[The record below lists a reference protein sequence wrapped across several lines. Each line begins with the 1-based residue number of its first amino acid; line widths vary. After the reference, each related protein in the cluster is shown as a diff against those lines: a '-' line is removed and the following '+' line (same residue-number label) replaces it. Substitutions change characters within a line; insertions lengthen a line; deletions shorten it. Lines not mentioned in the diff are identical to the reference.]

1 MEKVKRIRAGD
12 AKGKEDGGESQEAK
26 RFGRRAQFVGAQ
38 ESQHVICAA
47 DVGGYSEIEF
57 FQGKD

>member
-1 MEKVKRIRAGD
+1 MKKVKCIRAGD
-12 AKGKEDGGESQEAK
+12 AKGKEDGGESQEEK

-47 DVGGYSEIEF
+47 DVGRYSEIELF
-57 FQGKD
+57 